1 MSEHAA
7 KRSALD
13 IAEALGRWLENAL
26 LSALLAGMISL
37 GALQIALRWSSAGS
51 LVWADEAVRM
61 MVLWIAM
68 VAGVAAAR
76 EDRHISIDVL
86 SRFLSPRARVI
97 TAAVVDLFT
106 AGVCVALA
114 WYGWLM
120 VRFAIEGED
129 VLLTGLPAW
138 IFQAVIPVAF
148 LLMGYRYFL
157 WSIRRVRQAAVADSA

>member
-1 MSEHAA
+1 LSEPKV
-7 KRSALD
+7 KRPALD
-13 IAEALGRWLENAL
+13 TAEALGRWIENAL
-26 LSALLAGMISL
+26 LSALLAGMIGL
-37 GALQIALRWSSAGS
+37 GALQIILRWSSAGS
-51 LVWADEAVRM
+51 LVWADEAIRM

-86 SRFLSPRARVI
+86 SRFLAPRARAI
-97 TAAVVDLFT
+97 TAAAVDLFT
-106 AGVCVALA
+106 AGVCLALA
-114 WYGWLM
+114 WYGGIM
-120 VRFAIEGED
+120 VQFAIEDGD

-157 WSIRRVRQAAVADSA
+157 LFIRRVRQIVSGSNA